1 MTKIELSKIFKKQ
14 FNESLV
20 HQVTVDFLSNQRLF
34 TKGLKNRSDVSG
46 GGAKP
51 RPQKGSG
58 RARAGTSRNP
68 IWRGGGVTFA
78 PTKNKSTKKIN
89 KKMYK
94 NALNCILSELLRKKR
109 LHVVKDLKV
118 DKPKTKLF
126 LKILKSL
133 KIDNSLVVTDESKIN
148 NFLAARNI
156 KDIEIISVNDINP
169 FNLMKYDNVIIDSSI
184 VEKLEK
190 ITS

>member
-1 MTKIELSKIFKKQ
+1 MSKIVLNKIFKKE
-14 FNESLV
+14 FNEALV
-20 HQVTVDFLSNQRLF
+20 HQVTVDFLSNQRLY
-34 TKGLKNRSDVSG
+34 TKGLKNRSDVRG

-58 RARAGTSRNP
+58 RARAGTTRNP
-68 IWRGGGVTFA
+68 IWRGGGVTFS
-78 PTKNKSTKKIN
+78 PYKNKSSKKIN

-94 NALNCILSELLRKKR
+94 HALNCIFSELLRKKR
-109 LHVVKDLKV
+109 LHVTEDLKV

-126 LKILKSL
+126 IKFLDNLKIYSSL
-133 KIDNSLVVTDESKIN
+133 IVTDENKIN

-156 KDIEIISVNDINP
+156 KNIEVVSVNDINP

-184 VEKLEK
+184 MERLEK
-190 ITS
+190 MTT